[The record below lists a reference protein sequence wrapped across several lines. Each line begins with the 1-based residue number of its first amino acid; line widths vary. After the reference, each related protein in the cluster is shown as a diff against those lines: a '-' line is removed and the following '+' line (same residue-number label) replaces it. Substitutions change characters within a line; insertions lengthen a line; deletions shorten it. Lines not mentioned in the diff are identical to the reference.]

1 MVSRFIRVSKRS
13 HGFLILDRLAS
24 FYKVVLEDLL
34 LSRSDSFFTY
44 IFSQLFSRKVK
55 AEIDGKE
62 VDYAGLYAH
71 FSNLRKTYYSHAADG
86 VLRFGPFLASTHHGH
101 RDGYLAAHSV
111 VASLVA
117 DVDDPMSTL
126 YQYNTLIVTDTLE
139 VQWMEGKEG
148 EFRRITR
155 FNRSTRRPVRSP

>member
-1 MVSRFIRVSKRS
+1 M
-13 HGFLILDRLAS
+13 LQ
-24 FYKVVLEDLL
+24 DLL
-34 LSRSDSFFTY
+34 LSRSDSFFSY

-62 VDYAGLYAH
+62 VNYDGLFAH
-71 FSNLRKTYYSHAADG
+71 FSHLRRTYYSHSADG
-86 VLRFGPFLASTHHGH
+86 VLRFGPFLASTQHGH

-111 VASLVA
+111 VASLVH
-117 DVDDPMSTL
+117 DDPTSTL
-126 YQYNTLIVTDTLE
+126 YHYNTLIVTDTLE

-155 FNRSTRRPVRSP
+155 FDRRTARPVASP

>member
-1 MVSRFIRVSKRS
+1 M
-13 HGFLILDRLAS
+13 ACS
-24 FYKVVLEDLL
+24 FYKTVLTDLL
-34 LSRSDSFFTY
+34 LSRSDSFFSY
-44 IFSQLFSRKVK
+44 IFGQLFSRKVK
-55 AEIDGKE
+55 AEIDGKV

-71 FSNLRKTYYSHAADG
+71 FAHLRKAYYSHAADG
-86 VLRFGPFLASTHHGH
+86 VLRFGPLLASTSHGH

-117 DVDDPMSTL
+117 DVEDPASTL